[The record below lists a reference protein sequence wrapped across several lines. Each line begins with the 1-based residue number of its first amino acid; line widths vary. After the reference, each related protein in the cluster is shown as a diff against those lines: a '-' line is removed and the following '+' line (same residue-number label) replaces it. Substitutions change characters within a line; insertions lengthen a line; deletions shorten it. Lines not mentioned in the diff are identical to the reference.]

1 MLPAHTGFSPTVVA
15 SAMFKRNPCELPK
28 IIISPSHISR
38 NTNTSTPDLAH
49 HFPHNIRQTQWPCGP
64 PPPANGRSCRGKRGL
79 GRSCKA
85 RIAPVQSLEGGFLV
99 CTRNRKAHAV
109 AWQTGHE
116 LQRPN
121 RKAGNQPPSI
131 AYLADGLTSF
141 SLSFTGD
148 HSQQPCSCTSTRHN
162 TILHQPACL
171 RLPPSSRRPPIR
183 LEAALALPRAHSGP
197 VTKLEPRSRRPG
209 QPPRTPVSGAAARA
223 TQPDRPRPAQLPA
236 ASARSGNPQLH
247 VARDRK
253 PHAG

>member
-1 MLPAHTGFSPTVVA
+1 MLPAHTGFSPKVVA

-38 NTNTSTPDLAH
+38 STNTSTPDLAH

-183 LEAALALPRAHSGP
+183 LEAALALPPRAQWARHQVGAEIPAAWPAATDASFWCCR
-197 VTKLEPRSRRPG
+197 PRNAAGQTPTRPTASSFRPFR
-209 QPPRTPVSGAAARA
+209 QPTAARGA
-223 TQPDRPRPAQLPA
+223 
-236 ASARSGNPQLH
+236 
-247 VARDRK
+247 
-253 PHAG
+253 